1 MLLLPQLGFG
11 CAEDAVRLL
20 HFRPTVARVVHLQA
34 VIQLVQVLLHL
45 LDLLSGHVLQA
56 EAHLSNDRV
65 EEVTNA
71 VIARL

>member
-11 CAEDAVRLL
+11 CAEYAVRLL

-71 VIARL
+71 VIAQL